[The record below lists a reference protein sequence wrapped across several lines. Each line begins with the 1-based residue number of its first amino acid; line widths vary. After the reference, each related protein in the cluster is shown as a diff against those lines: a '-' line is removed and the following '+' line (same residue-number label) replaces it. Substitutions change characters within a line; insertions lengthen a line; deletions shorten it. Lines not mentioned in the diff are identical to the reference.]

1 MGKSIV
7 IIIAVVLLG
16 VGAYFALFNNSSP
29 RTAYPA
35 PAAVSTP
42 PQTVPTTPEPTI
54 GMPVIGGTT
63 TPETQV
69 RSLLKTFTI
78 TGTNYAF
85 SPSEI
90 KVGKGDTVRITFK
103 NGGGFHDFSI
113 GEFHIATN
121 RLQTGGVEAVEFVA
135 DKTGTFEYY
144 CSVGQHRANGMKGT
158 LIVE

>member
-7 IIIAVVLLG
+7 IIIAIVFLG
-16 VGAYFALFNNSSP
+16 AGAYFALFNNSSP
-29 RTAYPA
+29 RTAYPTPQATEVPSKIA
-35 PAAVSTP
+35 PTP
-42 PQTVPTTPEPTI
+42 APTI

-63 TPETQV
+63 TPEMQV

-90 KVGKGDTVRITFK
+90 RVSKRDTVRITFK
-103 NGGGFHDFSI
+103 NEGGFHTFNI
-113 GEFHIATN
+113 GEYHIATSQ
-121 RLQTGGVEAVEFVA
+121 LQTGNVEAVQFVA
-135 DKTGTFEYY
+135 DKSGSFEYY
-144 CSVGQHRANGMKGT
+144 CSIGQHRAMGMKGT

>member
-1 MGKSIV
+1 MGKLS
-7 IIIAVVLLG
+7 IIIIFVVLIAG
-16 VGAYFALFNNSSP
+16 GAYFALYQNN
-29 RTAYPA
+29 A
-35 PAAVSTP
+35 PTTVTP
-42 PQTVPTTPEPTI
+42 VPQPTRTTPEAGNMQQPMMD
-54 GMPVIGGTT
+54 MPAMGSTT
-63 TPETQV
+63 TPEMQT

-103 NGGGFHDFSI
+103 NAGGFHNFNI
-113 GEFHIATN
+113 GEFHVATSQ
-121 RLQTGGVEAVEFVA
+121 LQTGDVEAVEFVA

-144 CSVGQHRANGMKGT
+144 CSIGQHRAMGMKGT